1 MRPGGEP
8 LMVGA
13 KGGGVMR
20 KLGMVL
26 VVLVLLAG
34 GGLYYLANSID
45 GIVASLIEKSGSSA
59 LGTTVRVSDVK
70 ISLKEAKGSIA
81 GLTVANPSGFSG
93 EAISFQDIVIGI
105 DPASLLSRKP
115 IVITEVTVRS
125 PSVNLVLGANG
136 STNIQ
141 ALLANVSGSSS
152 KPAPST
158 DASAGSSDLRLR
170 INRLEIADAS
180 LAADLSAVGGKN
192 FSTKIPALRQSNVGG
207 GSGAAPDA
215 LATTIAKVY
224 VSKVGESV
232 ARAEAAKQVNKL
244 VDKHL
249 GGEAG
254 EAAKGILGNILGQ

>member
-1 MRPGGEP
+1 MQAHH
-8 LMVGA
+8 VH
-13 KGGGVMR
+13 VC
-20 KLGMVL
+20 L

-34 GGLYYLANSID
+34 TGLYYLANSID
-45 GIVASLIEKSGSSA
+45 RIVASLIEKSGAYA
-59 LGTTVRVSDVK
+59 LGTTVRVSDVR
-70 ISLKEAKGSIA
+70 ISLKEAKGSIS

-93 EAISFQDIVIGI
+93 EAISFQDIVIRI
-105 DPASLLSRKP
+105 DPASILSREP

-141 ALLANVSGSSS
+141 ALLADDSGSSS
-152 KPAPST
+152 KPSPST
-158 DASAGSSDLRLR
+158 DTSAGSSSRLR
-170 INRLEIADAS
+170 INRLEIADTS

-192 FSTKIPALRQSNVGG
+192 FSTTIPALRQSNVGG
-207 GSGAAPDA
+207 GSGAAPYA

-232 ARAEAAKQVNKL
+232 ALAEAEKQVNKL

-249 GGEAG
+249 GGDAG
-254 EAAKGILGNILGQ
+254 KAAKGLLGNILGQ